1 VRVGTVVK
9 SLLDED
15 QGSAIVVQW
24 YTKKDAETHLRTI
37 GALDEDATLS
47 DETWEEIVERV
58 DKYGP
63 DFWDD
68 VVETFRTLADNRP

>member
-1 VRVGTVVK
+1 MRVRTVVG

-24 YTKKDAETHLRTI
+24 YTKRDAETHLRTI
-37 GALDEDATLS
+37 GALGEDATLS
-47 DETWEEIVERV
+47 DDAWEEIVERV

-68 VVETFRTLADNRP
+68 VVEAFRTLADSRP